1 MERRYTA
8 LSMSSPA
15 LPPKLDHPT
24 LPVLKAAFPN
34 VKFLVT
40 EYRGQTTVI
49 VPKERVK
56 EVARFLR
63 DEPQCAYNFL
73 SDVTAVDYLG
83 YPVKQPG
90 RFGVLWLL
98 LSHKHDRRLHLK
110 VYLDPS
116 MDTSGAAEDPALVVE
131 SLTDIWPGG
140 EWLERE
146 VYDMFGIR
154 FRGHPDLRRILLW
167 KDYPGFP
174 LRKDYPLRGRGERE
188 MHKKLGRE
196 SR

>member
-1 MERRYTA
+1 MSTA
-8 LSMSSPA
+8 A
-15 LPPKLDHPT
+15 PKLDHPT

-34 VKFLVT
+34 VKLLAT
-40 EYRGQTTVI
+40 EFRGQTTVI
-49 VPKERVK
+49 VPKEKLK
-56 EVARFLR
+56 EIARFLR

-83 YPVKQPG
+83 YPVAQPG

-110 VYLDPS
+110 VYVDPT
-116 MDTSGAAEDPALVVE
+116 MDTTGAAEDPGLVVE
-131 SLTDIWPGG
+131 SLTDIWPGA
-140 EWLERE
+140 EWTERE

-188 MHKKLGRE
+188 MHKKIGRE
-196 SR
+196 TR